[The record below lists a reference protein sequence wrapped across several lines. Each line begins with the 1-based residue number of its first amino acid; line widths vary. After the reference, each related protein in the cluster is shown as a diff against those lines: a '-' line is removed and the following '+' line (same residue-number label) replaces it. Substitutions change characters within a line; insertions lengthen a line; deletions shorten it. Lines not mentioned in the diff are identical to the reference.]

1 LSEAKKNPS
10 HQSDWDQTYSWLPS
24 FKHEDVSLHEQF
36 LQAELRFSFRRLSAP
51 HSRARTCDHL
61 IMSQVSNSYNS
72 PSSNHNV
79 NICKIKGYELSASI
93 PAIAQAMYGIYRT
106 AKYDSESSPISYT

>member
-1 LSEAKKNPS
+1 
-10 HQSDWDQTYSWLPS
+10 
-24 FKHEDVSLHEQF
+24 
-36 LQAELRFSFRRLSAP
+36 
-51 HSRARTCDHL
+51 
-61 IMSQVSNSYNS
+61 VSNSYNS

>member
-1 LSEAKKNPS
+1 MGIKNTERRRRTGFQMFLEGLHLKGSFERSEKNPS

-51 HSRARTCDHL
+51 
-61 IMSQVSNSYNS
+61 QQGSNLR
-72 PSSNHNV
+72 PPD
-79 NICKIKGYELSASI
+79 YES
-93 PAIAQAMYGIYRT
+93 GV
-106 AKYDSESSPISYT
+106 